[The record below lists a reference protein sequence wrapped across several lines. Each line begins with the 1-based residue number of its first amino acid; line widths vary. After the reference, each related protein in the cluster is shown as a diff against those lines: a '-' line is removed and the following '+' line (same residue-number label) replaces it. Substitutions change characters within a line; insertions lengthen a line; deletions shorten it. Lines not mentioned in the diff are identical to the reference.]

1 MQLCT
6 HSLNVL
12 IAATFVLAGACAS
25 AQDSR
30 PADAQSG
37 LDKATPQQATSAS
50 AANQAKKDSNA
61 KEPLSLQSSG
71 PETWNMLKGHEKGA
85 IAKADAV
92 PNSWLA
98 TNFSSCDKDG
108 NGKVTESEYTA
119 CQKAQK

>member
-1 MQLCT
+1 MP
-6 HSLNVL
+6 SLNVL
-12 IAATFVLAGACAS
+12 AAAALAFASAGAS
-25 AQDSR
+25 AQDTQ
-30 PADAQSG
+30 PADVQSG
-37 LDKATPQQATSAS
+37 SDSGTPQQGTTHN
-50 AANQAKKDSNA
+50 ANQAKDSNS

-71 PETWNMLKGHEKGA
+71 PETWNMVKGHETGS

-98 TNFSSCDKDG
+98 TNFAACDKDG